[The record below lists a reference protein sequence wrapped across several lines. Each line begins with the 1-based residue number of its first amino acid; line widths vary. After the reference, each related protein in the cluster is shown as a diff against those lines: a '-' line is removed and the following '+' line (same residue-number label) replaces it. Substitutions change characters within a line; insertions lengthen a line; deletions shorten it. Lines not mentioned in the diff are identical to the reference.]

1 MMKLNVRW
9 KDKEYAHNAK
19 HSPPWNMPQAWMIDW
34 DTVLHWKFPIIS
46 DVELDFF
53 LQKMEKPTVRLSN
66 PKKLHGFKKSPW
78 LTGPFKPLKSA
89 NSTLQWKCLAHT
101 PYPYNTWVLPRNVHA
116 QTTVSEQE
124 IKQGTPPTDL
134 IQRRRPRIRGRNS
147 WYTKC
152 RSTHLHMITPTQPT
166 SKACGW
172 KHFADFAS
180 L

>member
-1 MMKLNVRW
+1 MLNIPTLKYVPGLDDRLG
-9 KDKEYAHNAK
+9 
-19 HSPPWNMPQAWMIDW
+19 HSSP
-34 DTVLHWKFPIIS
+34 LKIS
-46 DVELDFF
+46 NYIRRRVGLF

-101 PYPYNTWVLPRNVHA
+101 PYPCNTWVLPRNVHA

-134 IQRRRPRIRGRNS
+134 IQRRRPRLRGRNS

-152 RSTHLHMITPTQPT
+152 RSTHLHMITATHPT

-172 KHFADFAS
+172 KHFADFTS